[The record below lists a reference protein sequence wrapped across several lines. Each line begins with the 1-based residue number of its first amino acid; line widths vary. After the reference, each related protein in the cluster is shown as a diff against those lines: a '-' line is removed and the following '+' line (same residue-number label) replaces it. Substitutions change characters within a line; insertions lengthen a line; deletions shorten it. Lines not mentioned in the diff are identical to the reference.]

1 MKTIFKI
8 SVIVGTLIV
17 MLVIDVPVL
26 PVHLVP
32 DADAIFGVR
41 RRAWRRGMVVG
52 YTMGAASATAATS
65 NYAAA
70 ASTQEQ
76 AATAKQQSATAQQ
89 QSATAQQQSAT
100 AQQQS
105 AAAQHQAAAAAPSG
119 GGPLP
124 LGTVVSSLP
133 AGCVSTPYKDV
144 EYYKCGDNYY
154 RAMFQGNSL
163 VYVTAKP

>member
-8 SVIVGTLIV
+8 SVIVSTLLV
-17 MLVIDVPVL
+17 MLIIDIPVL

-32 DADAIFGVR
+32 DAEAIFGVR
-41 RRAWRRGMVVG
+41 RRAWRRGVVVG
-52 YTMGAASATAATS
+52 YTMGAASATAAS
-65 NYAAA
+65 ANYAAA
-70 ASTQEQ
+70 
-76 AATAKQQSATAQQ
+76 ATAQQ

-105 AAAQHQAAAAAPSG
+105 AAAQHQAAAAAAPPAPSG
-119 GGPLP
+119 GGTLP

-133 AGCVSTPYKDV
+133 PGCVSTPYKDV
-144 EYYKCGDNYY
+144 EYYRCGDNYY
-154 RAMFQGNSL
+154 RAMFQGNNL

>member
-8 SVIVGTLIV
+8 SVIVGTLLG
-17 MLVIDVPVL
+17 MLIIDIPVL

-52 YTMGAASATAATS
+52 YTAGEASAEAAMSSHQSATA
-65 NYAAA
+65 
-70 ASTQEQ
+70 Q
-76 AATAKQQSATAQQ
+76 QQSATAQQ

-105 AAAQHQAAAAAPSG
+105 AAAQHPAAAAAAPPAPSG
-119 GGPLP
+119 GGTLP

-133 AGCVSTPYKDV
+133 PGCVSTPYKDV
-144 EYYKCGDNYY
+144 EYYRCGDNYY
-154 RAMFQGNSL
+154 RAMFQGNNL

>member
-8 SVIVGTLIV
+8 SVIVSTLLV
-17 MLVIDVPVL
+17 MLIIDIPVL

-32 DADAIFGVR
+32 DAEAIFGVR
-41 RRAWRRGMVVG
+41 RRAWRRGVVVG
-52 YTMGAASATAATS
+52 YTMGAASATAAS
-65 NYAAA
+65 ANYAAA
-70 ASTQEQ
+70 
-76 AATAKQQSATAQQ
+76 ATAQQ

-105 AAAQHQAAAAAPSG
+105 ATAKQQSAAPQHQAAAAAAPPAPSG
-119 GGPLP
+119 GGTLP

-133 AGCVSTPYKDV
+133 PGCVSTPYKDV
-144 EYYKCGDNYY
+144 EYYRCGDNYY
-154 RAMFQGNSL
+154 RAMFQGNNL